1 MSFHGIPEDYIAAGD
16 PYLQQCKQT
25 ADLLAKALELKE
37 DEWLLTFQSRVG
49 RKEWLRP
56 YTDKSLQL
64 LARSGTRS
72 VQLIC
77 PGFSADC
84 LETLEEIEVENR
96 DYFIEAG
103 GEQYEY
109 IPCLNARAD
118 HIQMLASLVH
128 DASPGH

>member
-1 MSFHGIPEDYIAAGD
+1 M
-16 PYLQQCKQT
+16 
-25 ADLLAKALELKE
+25 
-37 DEWLLTFQSRVG
+37 LTFPSRVG

-56 YTDKSLQL
+56 YTDKTLQSLAQ
-64 LARSGTRS
+64 SGTRS

-96 DYFIEAG
+96 DYFLEAG
-103 GEQYEY
+103 GERYEY

-118 HIQMLASLVH
+118 HVQVLASLVR
-128 DASPGH
+128 AVAQE